1 MIANSSFA
9 TGWLVQV
16 GQHLAIWQTGFEQF
30 IRSRVGPSRY
40 AGSLLQYSMI
50 ISSSK
55 TARDRL

>member
-30 IRSRVGPSRY
+30 IRSRVGPSMPGPYYNILR
-40 AGSLLQYSMI
+40 
-50 ISSSK
+50 
-55 TARDRL
+55 

>member
-9 TGWLVQV
+9 TGWLTS
-16 GQHLAIWQTGFEQF
+16 IWQTGFEQF

-40 AGSLLQYSMI
+40 AGSLLQYSKI